1 MNYWVRCYEKKKQAA
16 DNRTELKYSKEN
28 FLIAN
33 KGILNKVGDESLSA
47 LPYDENTI
55 ILPNDIKQWP
65 MIRQMEKIK
74 VIDVTIVR

>member
-1 MNYWVRCYEKKKQAA
+1 M
-16 DNRTELKYSKEN
+16 
-28 FLIAN
+28 IAN

-74 VIDVTIVR
+74 VIDVNNPEDERLVTYYGF